1 MAIDMDQTAPSST
14 PADGQ
19 EPAPLKF
26 ETALTELERIAQAME
41 GGKLS
46 LEESLEAYR
55 RGTELLQF
63 CQRQLQVAEEK
74 IQVLEN
80 GSLRDFRPTESH

>member
-1 MAIDMDQTAPSST
+1 
-14 PADGQ
+14 
-19 EPAPLKF
+19 
-26 ETALTELERIAQAME
+26 ME